1 MAMIEACG
9 ERAQPMLGVC
19 LGHQALG
26 VVMGAT
32 VGRAPELLHGKT
44 SQVHHDAT
52 GVLEGLRPR
61 SPRRAT
67 TR

>member
-1 MAMIEACG
+1 MAMIAACA
-9 ERAQPMLGVC
+9 EREQPMLGVC

-26 VVMGAT
+26 VVLGAT

-44 SQVHHDAT
+44 SQVHHDGS
-52 GVLEGLRPR
+52 GVLAGVPTR